1 MLSHWQYVGADV
13 GAVGR
18 CGYKGERN
26 IFVEIIETSSTHQM
40 KNSYHKIL
48 TRVVG
53 LAVGLRKIDGC
64 EFVEG
69 VLAVDAKEWRIP
81 R

>member
-1 MLSHWQYVGADV
+1 
-13 GAVGR
+13 
-18 CGYKGERN
+18 
-26 IFVEIIETSSTHQM
+26 M